1 MVQLFFRILKVYA
14 IEDKFIKNKRIKT
27 NSFNKKPKIHLT
39 KQANLLIDLKR
50 K

>member
-1 MVQLFFRILKVYA
+1 MVGLFLRILKVNT

-39 KQANLLIDLKR
+39 
-50 K
+50 